1 MQTPISGIDVLLDNP
16 PFWHNQNIALITKH
30 AAKNKDGLPGRQA
43 LLQHQFNIQ
52 LLFSP
57 EHGLQVNGADGAF
70 IADGIDAL
78 TQLPVISLYGKKL
91 QPSADDLKGIDYL
104 LFDIPDV
111 GARFYTYLW
120 TLSYALEASA
130 AYQIPLI
137 VADRPNPI
145 SGNISLS
152 EGPMLDSSCASFIGR
167 WPMPIRHSC
176 TLGELANYFNQK
188 MKLNAP
194 LSVIKIAN
202 YHRNSFQNEWGLPF
216 IPTFPA
222 IQHFESALCYGGLAF
237 LEATN
242 ISEGRSTPYAFTIAR
257 APWMDALAIAKTFN
271 HLSPNY
277 VGTNTIESMP
287 TQGKFPNQ
295 LCHGVQLKIIDKEKY
310 QSVFTGLL
318 LIKIIKDLRPI
329 HSAWENYVTNVNP
342 SGVKHLDKL
351 LGIKT
356 AESLFDLPLT
366 KFLTAI
372 AGLLNVENTWPH
384 TIKPYLLY

>member
-1 MQTPISGIDVLLDNP
+1 MQTPIAGIDVLLDNP
-16 PFWHNQNIALITKH
+16 PFWHKHNIALITNH
-30 AAKNKDGLPGRQA
+30 AAKNRDGLPGRQA

-57 EHGLQVNGADGAF
+57 EHGLHVNGADGAF
-70 IADGIDAL
+70 IADGIDPL

-91 QPSADDLKGIDYL
+91 QPSAEDLREIDYI

-152 EGPMLDSSCASFIGR
+152 EGPMLDSSCASFIAR

-216 IPTFPA
+216 IPTSPA
-222 IQHFESALCYGGLAF
+222 IQNFESALCYCGLAF

-242 ISEGRSTPYAFTIAR
+242 ISEGRSTPYAFTVAG
-257 APWMDALAIAKTFN
+257 APWMDALTISKTFN
-271 HLSPNY
+271 QLSPNY
-277 VGTNTIESMP
+277 VGTNTIDFIP
-287 TQGKFPNQ
+287 TQGKFANQ

-318 LIKIIKDLRPI
+318 LIKIIKDLHPI
-329 HSAWENYVTNVNP
+329 HFAWENYVTNVNP

-351 LGIKT
+351 LGIKN
-356 AESLFDLPLT
+356 AESLFNLPLT
-366 KFLTAI
+366 NFLTAI
-372 AGLLNVENTWPH
+372 AGLLNIENTWQH

>member
-1 MQTPISGIDVLLDNP
+1 MQTPIAGIDVLLDNP
-16 PFWHNQNIALITKH
+16 PFWHKQNIALITNH
-30 AAKNKDGLPGRQA
+30 AAKNKNRLPSRQA

-70 IADGIDAL
+70 IDDGIDPL
-78 TQLPVISLYGKKL
+78 TQLPIISLYGKKL

-167 WPMPIRHSC
+167 WPMSIRHSC

-202 YHRNSFQNEWGLPF
+202 YQRNSFQNDWGLPF
-216 IPTFPA
+216 NPTSPA
-222 IQHFESALCYGGLAF
+222 IQNFESALCYCGLAF

-242 ISEGRSTPYAFTIAR
+242 ISEGRGTPHAFTIAG
-257 APWMDALAIAKTFN
+257 APWIDALAISKTFN
-271 HLSPNY
+271 QLSPNY
-277 VGTNTIESMP
+277 VSTNTIDFIP
-287 TQGKFPNQ
+287 TQGKFANQ
-295 LCHGVQLKIIDKEKY
+295 LCHGVQLKIIEKEKY
-310 QSVFTGLL
+310 QSVFIGLL
-318 LIKIIKDLRPI
+318 LIKIIKDLHPT
-329 HSAWENYVTNVNP
+329 HFAWENYITNVNP
-342 SGVKHLDKL
+342 SGVEHLDKL
-351 LGIKT
+351 LGIKN

-366 KFLTAI
+366 NFLTVI
-372 AGLLNVENTWPH
+372 AGLLNVKKAWQH
-384 TIKPYLLY
+384 AIKPYLLY